1 MWDQSKFKPGE
12 LRRKILLTPRIAI
25 THFRRRSTI
34 LVTKLWLARFIR
46 LVLFHRLGALQRMLC
61 IHRTITIV
69 DRIGIPGS
77 KYYPYLIVS
86 KTGNSV
92 YCVRFQEEH
101 APICWYVRSIMAQY
115 ILCFCDQIVC
125 SYYIPEIRCQYF
137 ADIYHASSVRG
148 TGTDLF
154 SSREWFLTYY
164 TKTTNKEFT
173 MLSPFVGLVRICSRE
188 WFAAHTKTTNKEFN
202 QMTDEAMRQSS
213 EEGVNIL
220 LFID

>member
-1 MWDQSKFKPGE
+1 
-12 LRRKILLTPRIAI
+12 
-25 THFRRRSTI
+25 
-34 LVTKLWLARFIR
+34 
-46 LVLFHRLGALQRMLC
+46 
-61 IHRTITIV
+61 
-69 DRIGIPGS
+69 
-77 KYYPYLIVS
+77 
-86 KTGNSV
+86 
-92 YCVRFQEEH
+92 
-101 APICWYVRSIMAQY
+101 MAQY

-154 SSREWFLTYY
+154 SGMILNLLLY

-173 MLSPFVGLVRICSRE
+173 MLSPFVGLVKICSRE
-188 WFAAHTKTTNKEFN
+188 WFSAQTKTMNNEFN

-213 EEGVNIL
+213 KEGVNIL